1 MIRRRSQ
8 EVESGRPGRS
18 TGGVELVLAEDAPA
32 STERYLP
39 YVTMC
44 RARSDRGSDLAA
56 DVVVEE
62 RRAAARTAVAEERG
76 RIARELH
83 DVLAHSVS
91 VMVVQAGAVRH
102 RLGPELESER
112 EALVTIERTGREAL
126 AEVRRLVEGMRSD
139 DEPADLA
146 PQPGLANVEKLV
158 EQARATGLPVE
169 VVVEGEEA
177 RLSPGVDLSVYRI
190 VQEGLRNASSHAG
203 SARARVVVR
212 YGEGFVEVEVV
223 DDGLGSATA
232 NGTGHGLLGIR
243 ERVQL
248 YGGKLEAGPRDGGG
262 YGLRARLPLTTG
274 PL

>member
-1 MIRRRSQ
+1 MIRGRSQ
-8 EVESGRPGRS
+8 EVESGHPARS
-18 TGGVELVLAEDAPA
+18 TGGVELVLAEDAPGSA
-32 STERYLP
+32 ERYLP

-44 RARSDRGSDLAA
+44 RTPSGRGGDVAA

-62 RRAAARTAVAEERG
+62 RRAAARTAIAEERA

-83 DVLAHSVS
+83 DILAHSVS

-126 AEVRRLVEGMRSD
+126 AEVRRLVEGMRPD
-139 DEPADLA
+139 DEPVDLA
-146 PQPGLANVEKLV
+146 PQPGLASVEKLV
-158 EQARATGLPVE
+158 EQARAAGLPVE
-169 VVVEGEEA
+169 VTVEGEEP
-177 RLSPGVDLSVYRI
+177 RLPPGVDLSVYRI
-190 VQEGLRNASSHAG
+190 VQEGLRNVSSHAG
-203 SARARVVVR
+203 PARARVVVR
-212 YGEGFVEVEVV
+212 HGEGFVEVEVV
-223 DDGLGSATA
+223 DDGPGSATA
-232 NGTGHGLLGIR
+232 NGTGRGLLGIR
-243 ERVQL
+243 ERVQI